1 MSLVQ
6 RILLAAYRVLSI
18 DTLTRFE
25 RGERVFLAAFF
36 AYKKWIEDPHAAFAA
51 RRPDVFRGGDI
62 LDVGANVGYT
72 ATVFANVVSPGH
84 VVHAFE
90 PDQRNFGRMNRVIDR
105 RGQRGRIIPVAA
117 AVGDH
122 DGMAWLRRNP
132 VHPGDHRLVAEGE
145 PGDAAVPVLRL
156 DTYAAGKGLGVI
168 KFVKIDVQGHELAV
182 SRGLE
187 SLIRK
192 YPNLEVSFE
201 YSGPASDEVVRWYG
215 QRGFVMQVM
224 RHDGR
229 LEALTAG
236 VMARTMARRGYV
248 DLFATRT
255 VDPDALRNP
264 A

>member
-1 MSLVQ
+1 MSLLQ
-6 RILLAAYRVLSI
+6 RILLVAYRVLSI
-18 DTLTRFE
+18 DTFTRFE
-25 RGERVFLAAFF
+25 TGERAFLAAFF

-84 VVHAFE
+84 LVHAFE
-90 PDQRNFGRMNRVIDR
+90 PDDQNFARMNRVIDR
-105 RGQRGRIIPVAA
+105 RGQRGRIVPVAS

-122 DGMAWLRRNP
+122 DGTARLRRNA
-132 VHPGDHRLVAEGE
+132 VHPGDHQLVTEGE
-145 PGDAAVPVLRL
+145 PGGVAVPVLRL
-156 DTYAAGKGLGVI
+156 DTYAAERGLGVI

-182 SRGLE
+182 SKGLE

-192 YPNLEVSFE
+192 HPNLEVSFE
-201 YSGPASDEVVRWYG
+201 YSGPASDDVVRWYS

-229 LEALTAG
+229 LEALTAD
-236 VMARTMARRGYV
+236 VLRRAMARRGYV
-248 DLFATRT
+248 DLFATR
-255 VDPDALRNP
+255 VR
-264 A
+264 